1 MDIQIT
7 QKESAGAER
16 HLEVSI
22 PAEAVQ
28 AAEERTARRY
38 ASQARLPGFRPGKAP
53 AAMVRKRFATEI
65 RQDTLQTLVQEAY
78 QQVMAQEKLEPITQ
92 PHIHDLKFEAGE
104 PLTFTFHFEVRPE
117 ITLEKV
123 EGFTVE
129 RASTEVTDEMV
140 QQQLD
145 ALRDQKAS
153 WAPVEEKP
161 APGDMVTVELATAAE
176 DGSMPAGQEYRITI
190 GQQQAIPGIEELIM
204 EAAPGQTVERPV
216 KWPDDFPDEA
226 QRGQSKLARV
236 TVKEVKRKTAPVM
249 DDAFARELGDFDS
262 VDALTAAVRE
272 DLAANVTRE
281 ADAEQRAKLLDQIID
296 ANPFEIP
303 PSWVRQL
310 TQSYAQAYQVPEQDH
325 DRFAEEFR
333 AIAERQVRRD
343 MVVDTL
349 ARQHGLTATEAD
361 VDDEVQSMA
370 KARNLEPGQV
380 YAALQKANRLSEIEH
395 GITERKV
402 FDWLKTRNTLG

>member
-1 MDIQIT
+1 
-7 QKESAGAER
+7 
-16 HLEVSI
+16 
-22 PAEAVQ
+22 
-28 AAEERTARRY
+28 
-38 ASQARLPGFRPGKAP
+38 PGKAP

-104 PLTFTFHFEVRPE
+104 PLTFTFHFEVRPD

-129 RASTEVTDEMV
+129 RASTDVTDEMV

-153 WAPVEEKP
+153 WAPVEEKA
-161 APGDMVTVELATAAE
+161 APGDMVTVELATADD
-176 DGSMPAGQEYRITI
+176 DGGIPAGKEYRITI

-204 EAAPGQTVERPV
+204 EAAPGQTVERAV

-226 QRGQSKLARV
+226 QRGASKLSRV

-262 VDALTAAVRE
+262 VDALTTAVRE
-272 DLAANVTRE
+272 DLAANATRE
-281 ADAEQRAKLLDQIID
+281 ADAELRAKLLDQIID

-310 TQSYAQAYQVPEQDH
+310 TQSYAQAYQIPEQDH
-325 DRFAEEFR
+325 DRFAGEFR

-361 VDDEVQSMA
+361 VDDEVQTMA
-370 KARNLEPGQV
+370 KARNMEPGQV

>member
-123 EGFTVE
+123 EGFSVE
-129 RASTEVTDEMV
+129 RPSSDVTDEMV

-161 APGDMVTVELATAAE
+161 APGDMVTVELATADE
-176 DGSMPAGQEYRITI
+176 DGSMPAGKEYRITI

-204 EAAPGQTVERPV
+204 EAAPGQTVERAV
-216 KWPDDFPDEA
+216 KWPEDFPDEA
-226 QRGQSKLARV
+226 QRGQSKLSRV

-272 DLAANVTRE
+272 DLQANATRE
-281 ADAEQRAKLLDQIID
+281 ADAETRAKLLDAIID
-296 ANPFEIP
+296 ANQFEIP
-303 PSWVRQL
+303 PSWVKQL
-310 TQSYAQAYQVPEQDH
+310 TQSYAQAYQIPEADH
-325 DRFAEEFR
+325 DRFAQEFR
-333 AIAERQVRRD
+333 GIAERQVRRD

-349 ARQHGLTATEAD
+349 ARQHGLSATEAD
-361 VDDEVQSMA
+361 VDEEVQTMA
-370 KARNLEPGQV
+370 QARNVEPGQI
-380 YAALQKANRLSEIEH
+380 YAALQKANRLNEIEH

-402 FDWLKTRNTLG
+402 FDWLKARNTLG

>member
-129 RASTEVTDEMV
+129 RQSTEVTDEMV

-161 APGDMVTVELATAAE
+161 APGDMVTVELATADE
-176 DGSMPAGQEYRITI
+176 DGSMPAGKEYRITI

-204 EAAPGQTVERPV
+204 EAAPGQTVERAV

-226 QRGQSKLARV
+226 QRGASKLARV

-262 VDALTAAVRE
+262 VDALTTAVRE
-272 DLAANVTRE
+272 DLQANATRE
-281 ADAEQRAKLLDQIID
+281 ADAETRAKLLDAIID
-296 ANPFEIP
+296 ANQFEIP
-303 PSWVRQL
+303 PSWVKQL
-310 TQSYAQAYQVPEQDH
+310 TQSYAQAYQIPEQDH
-325 DRFAEEFR
+325 DRFAQEFR

-343 MVVDTL
+343 MVVDSL
-349 ARQHGLTATEAD
+349 AKQHGLSATEAD
-361 VDDEVQSMA
+361 VDEEVQTMA
-370 KARNLEPGQV
+370 KARNVDPGQV
-380 YAALQKANRLSEIEH
+380 YAALQKANRLNEIEH

-402 FDWLKTRNTLG
+402 FDWLKARNTLG

>member
-129 RASTEVTDEMV
+129 RPSTEVTDEMV

-161 APGDMVTVELATAAE
+161 APGDMVTVELATADE
-176 DGSMPAGQEYRITI
+176 DGTMPAGKEYRVTI

-226 QRGQSKLARV
+226 QRGASKLSRV

-262 VDALTAAVRE
+262 VDALTTAVRE
-272 DLAANVTRE
+272 DLQANATRE
-281 ADAEQRAKLLDQIID
+281 ADAEQRAKLLDAIID
-296 ANPFEIP
+296 ANQFEIP
-303 PSWVRQL
+303 PSWVKQL
-310 TQSYAQAYQVPEQDH
+310 TQSYAQAYQIPEQDH
-325 DRFAEEFR
+325 GRFAEEFR

-349 ARQHGLTATEAD
+349 ARQHGLSATEAD
-361 VDDEVQSMA
+361 VDDEVQTLA
-370 KARNLEPGQV
+370 KARGMEPGAV
-380 YAALQKANRLSEIEH
+380 YAALQKANRLGEIEH

-402 FDWLKTRNTLG
+402 FDWLKARNTLG

>member
-123 EGFTVE
+123 EGFSVE
-129 RASTEVTDEMV
+129 RPSSEVTEEMV

-161 APGDMVTVELATAAE
+161 APGDMVTVELATADE
-176 DGSMPAGQEYRITI
+176 DGTMPAGKEYRITI

-204 EAAPGQTVERPV
+204 EAAPGQTVERAV

-226 QRGQSKLARV
+226 QRGASKLSRV

-272 DLAANVTRE
+272 DLQANATRE
-281 ADAEQRAKLLDQIID
+281 ADAETRAKLLDAIID
-296 ANPFEIP
+296 ANQFEIP
-303 PSWVRQL
+303 PSWVKQL
-310 TQSYAQAYQVPEQDH
+310 TQSYAQAYQIPEADH
-325 DRFAEEFR
+325 DRFAQEFR

-343 MVVDTL
+343 MVVDSL
-349 ARQHGLTATEAD
+349 AKQHGLSATEAD
-361 VDDEVQSMA
+361 VDEEVQTMA
-370 KARNLEPGQV
+370 QARNVDPGQI
-380 YAALQKANRLSEIEH
+380 YAALQKANRLNEIEH

-402 FDWLKTRNTLG
+402 FDWLKARNTLG